1 MPHRTDG
8 KDGLAPQTEVD
19 RLKGL
24 LVASEARRETDRAA
38 AAAEQA
44 RLTFELGHRVKNTLS
59 VVQALASQTMRASVP
74 REEALEAFG
83 ERIMALSRANDTIL
97 GQGWT
102 TATLRSVADA
112 VLAILDS
119 RAAGLAVQGP
129 DVAIPASAALSF
141 AMALHE
147 LGTNAVRHGAL
158 TQPGGRVDLTWH
170 VDGSDGTP
178 LLVLTWRES
187 GGPSAAAPEKRGF
200 GLKLI
205 EQSLRSAFGRDVSV
219 AFPPEGLLC
228 AVRTPVPRAD
238 P

>member
-1 MPHRTDG
+1 MPHKTDG
-8 KDGLAPQTEVD
+8 AGGVVPQTEVD
-19 RLKGL
+19 RLTAL
-24 LVASEARRETDRAA
+24 LAASEARGEADRAA
-38 AAAEQA
+38 ATAEQA

-59 VVQALASQTMRASVP
+59 VVQALATQTMRASVP

-102 TATLRSVADA
+102 TATLRSVAEA
-112 VLAILDS
+112 VLATLNA
-119 RAAGLAVQGP
+119 RAARLAVEGP
-129 DVAIPASAALSF
+129 EVAVPASTALSF

-147 LGTNAVRHGAL
+147 LGTNAARHGAL
-158 TQPGGRVDLTWH
+158 TGPDGRVDLTWH
-170 VDGSDGTP
+170 VDGASEP

-187 GGPSAAAPEKRGF
+187 GGPPAAPPEKRGF

-205 EQSLRSAFGRDVSV
+205 EQSLRSAFGRDVAV

-228 AVRTPVPRAD
+228 SVKSPVPHAH